1 LKSAKKEQNNMV
13 EILVV
18 TYLVLG
24 LIATVLIWAAL
35 IASKR
40 DTDEA
45 QEMTNKSFATDRF
58 FKSNTTEIEP
68 HS

>member
-1 LKSAKKEQNNMV
+1 MV

-35 IASKR
+35 VASKR
-40 DTDEA
+40 HSDEV
-45 QEMTNKSFATDRF
+45 QETTNKSFATDRF
-58 FKSNTTEIEP
+58 FKSNIKETKLY
-68 HS
+68 SR